1 MRILVTG
8 GAGFV
13 GSHLI
18 DTLLAEGHSLIALDN
33 ISTGRIE
40 NLESARNH
48 PNFEYIEGSVLN
60 QNLLE
65 ELISRTDYI
74 FHLDRKSTRLNSSHV
89 KRSRMPS
96 SA

>member
-65 ELISRTDYI
+65 ELISR
-74 FHLDRKSTRLNSSHV
+74 DRKSTRLNSSHV
-89 KRSRMPS
+89 SESRMPS